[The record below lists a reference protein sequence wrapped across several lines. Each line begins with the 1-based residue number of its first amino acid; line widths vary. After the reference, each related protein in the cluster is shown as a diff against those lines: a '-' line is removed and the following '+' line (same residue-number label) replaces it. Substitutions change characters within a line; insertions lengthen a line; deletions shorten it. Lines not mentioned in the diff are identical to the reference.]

1 MTQGKSTA
9 GSCVWRKGHQ
19 MGTQVNDRGGCL
31 GTGAGGMSTLLGS
44 SSEVI
49 LACSPPWRDPTGG
62 VPPLTSL
69 GHRLH
74 QTGRQHLVAGVLGG
88 AQGLAARG
96 PCTCHGGT

>member
-1 MTQGKSTA
+1 
-9 GSCVWRKGHQ
+9 
-19 MGTQVNDRGGCL
+19 MGTQGNDRGGCL

-88 AQGLAARG
+88 VQGLAARG

>member
-1 MTQGKSTA
+1 
-9 GSCVWRKGHQ
+9 
-19 MGTQVNDRGGCL
+19 MGTQVNDRGGCP

-74 QTGRQHLVAGVLGG
+74 QTGRQHLVAGVWGG
-88 AQGLAARG
+88 RRAWQ
-96 PCTCHGGT
+96 HGGPARAMGGREQGVVMS